1 MRLRLLVALALALVA
16 CKSSPAAR
24 PTPAPAPAITLDIAE
39 FQPPFD
45 HLPIARAFIARHRIA
60 KLTFHE
66 LEPGTTT
73 AQSSEITEY
82 DATGAPVR
90 RYKRSGSEAPALVES
105 VAYTRDDATP
115 VAPKTVEM
123 PGMPGMPGAQGV
135 PGMMVLLDKVVIL
148 DRAGRIAKVRT
159 QLGPT
164 LVTETYTYDAAGNVT
179 RIERRTEMSGTPMPP
194 ELYEELRTYTAG
206 RWSKRTR
213 GKIGAAPSETIEMT
227 YDARGRFS
235 EWRGSKRG
243 FNDDRYYFTY
253 DPTGQLASLRFQEGE
268 KPIYRRDYTYDA
280 EGFLT
285 RIEQKS
291 SVPAMNDA
299 TLVLEYELAGGQR
312 RRAIEVAVPAPPK
325 QQTDA
330 DVLAAV
336 KRVFPTAADG
346 TVRWGDAG
354 GRRFVET
361 VTFQVPATE
370 LGSATGAQLEA
381 KACALRQALG
391 YADCGCERL
400 EPGSTRAGVTIV
412 TFHLM
417 LGC

>member
-1 MRLRLLVALALALVA
+1 MRPRLLVALALALLA
-16 CKSSPAAR
+16 CKSSPPAR
-24 PTPAPAPAITLDIAE
+24 PAPAPAPATTLDVAD
-39 FQPPFD
+39 FNPPFD

-60 KLTFHE
+60 KISFHE

-73 AQSSEITEY
+73 ARSSEITEY
-82 DATGAPVR
+82 DASGAPVR
-90 RYKRSGSEAPALVES
+90 RYKRSGHEAPALVERA
-105 VAYTRDDATP
+105 AYTQDDVTP
-115 VAPKTVEM
+115 AALETVEL

-135 PGMMVLLDKVVIL
+135 PGMVVLLDKVVIL
-148 DRAGRIAKVRT
+148 DRAGRIAKIRT
-159 QLGPT
+159 RLGPT
-164 LVTETYTYDAAGNVT
+164 LVTDTYTYDAAGNVT
-179 RIERRTEMSGTPMPP
+179 RIEHRTEAPGMPMAPKIF
-194 ELYEELRTYTAG
+194 EELRTYTAG

-213 GKIGAAPSETIEMT
+213 GEVSAAPSETIEMT
-227 YDARGRFS
+227 HDAGGRFS
-235 EWRGSKRG
+235 AWRGSKRG
-243 FNDDRYYFTY
+243 FNDDRYAFTY
-253 DPTGQLASLRFQEGE
+253 DPAGQLASLSFQEGE

-280 EGFLT
+280 DGFLM

-291 SVPAMNDA
+291 AVPAMSDA
-299 TLVLEYELAGGQR
+299 TLVIEYELAGGQR
-312 RRAIEVAVPAPPK
+312 RQATQVTIPSPPK
-325 QQTDA
+325 QKTDA

-336 KRVFPTAADG
+336 KRVFPAAADG
-346 TVRWGDAG
+346 SVRWGDAG

-370 LGSATGAQLEA
+370 LGGATEAQLKD

>member
-1 MRLRLLVALALALVA
+1 MRLRLLVALALALLA
-16 CKSSPAAR
+16 CKSSPPAR
-24 PTPAPAPAITLDIAE
+24 PAPAPAPAITLDVAGFE
-39 FQPPFD
+39 PPFE

-60 KLTFHE
+60 KISFHE

-90 RYKRSGSEAPALVES
+90 RYKRSGQAAPALIES
-105 VAYTRDDATP
+105 VVYTQDDATP
-115 VAPKTVEM
+115 AAPETVEM

-135 PGMMVLLDKVVIL
+135 PGMMVLVDKVVIL
-148 DRAGRIAKVRT
+148 ERTGRIAKIRT
-159 QLGPT
+159 RLGPT
-164 LVTETYTYDAAGNVT
+164 LITETYAYDAAGNVT
-179 RIERRTEMSGTPMPP
+179 RVERRTEMPGTPMAP

-213 GKIGAAPSETIEMT
+213 GKVGAAPSETIEVT

-243 FNDDRYYFTY
+243 FNDDRYFFTY

-280 EGFLT
+280 DGFLT

-291 SVPAMNDA
+291 SVPAMSDA
-299 TLVLEYELAGGQR
+299 TLVIEYELASGQR
-312 RRAIEVAVPAPPK
+312 RGALEVTVPGPPK
-325 QQTDA
+325 QKTDA

-336 KRVFPTAADG
+336 KRVFPAAEEG
-346 TVRWGDAG
+346 AVRWGDAG
-354 GRRFVET
+354 GRRFLET

-370 LGSATGAQLEA
+370 LGGATEAQLKA

-391 YADCGCERL
+391 YADCDCERL